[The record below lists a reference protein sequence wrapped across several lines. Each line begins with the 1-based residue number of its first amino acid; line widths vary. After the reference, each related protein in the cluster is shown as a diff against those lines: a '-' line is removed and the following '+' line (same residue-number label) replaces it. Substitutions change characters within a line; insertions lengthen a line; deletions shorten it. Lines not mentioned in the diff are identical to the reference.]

1 MIALQKVNYA
11 VFTLFLTAMLVFAL
25 HVSGDDAI
33 AGGIARLLATLVGA
47 GIAFIA
53 IFVTTGTQDTVRS

>member
-11 VFTLFLTAMLVFAL
+11 IFTLLLTAMLVFSL
-25 HVSGDDAI
+25 HITGDDAI

-47 GIAFIA
+47 GIAFTA
-53 IFVTTGTQDTVRS
+53 IFVTTRTQATV